1 MKTTPAV
8 TYPLD
13 ARWRRLGALFSIEAA
28 TEPVDVEGLLVATW
42 SRVRDD
48 ARLFVMALSW
58 LALHGDLVDPREL
71 GRRLRGLTPEDQAV
85 AGCMLELASRAAGT
99 HVRWARMLRRCRPLP
114 TRQPLLRRMERF
126 PGVVAALATQGHP
139 VARRWGWLV
148 SPEEVAVKEDA
159 VAPRAWLVEHVPEL
173 RLRDVLGAGLD
184 ARILLAVADKP
195 RSIWALSKDLGAT
208 YAGAHRAV
216 EQLERR
222 GLVAAP
228 FEGDLR
234 LVRPTAFSRRRLL
247 ADGDVAAL
255 GPR

>member
-1 MKTTPAV
+1 MKTTRAV
-8 TYPLD
+8 THPLD
-13 ARWRRLGALFSIEAA
+13 ARWRRLGALFSVEAA
-28 TEPVDVEGLLVATW
+28 TEPADLEELLVETW
-42 SRVRDD
+42 RRVRDD

-58 LALHGDLVDPREL
+58 LTQHDDLVDPREL
-71 GRRLRGLTPEDQAV
+71 GRRLRGLTSEDRAV
-85 AGCMLELASRAAGT
+85 AGCMLELASRVAGT
-99 HVRWARMLRRCRPLP
+99 HVRWARILRRCDPLP
-114 TRQPLLRRMERF
+114 TRQPLFRRMERF

-148 SPEEVAVKEDA
+148 SPEDVAVKEDA

-228 FEGDLR
+228 FEGDIR
-234 LVRPTAFSRRRLL
+234 PVRPTAFSRRRLL
-247 ADGDVAAL
+247 ADGDVATPPP
-255 GPR
+255 G